1 MSSKPPPRPVALT
14 HLDRSQEE
22 PKQRP
27 LSLPLVM
34 RVLRWTRPYPQ
45 LFWVLVAA
53 VALRIL
59 QIPLLD
65 WAASKMVNGPIKAR
79 DWHGV
84 VLWGAAFLGFLLFT
98 QFTFYWRMRFA
109 QELGERVVRD
119 LRNAVFNHLQAMPM
133 AYFDRTKVGRIIS
146 RVSSDCENVRAGVQT
161 VLFVSLV
168 AGGNMLVAAVILA
181 SSNWPLFLVVLA
193 ASPVL
198 WWVCVGFHGRLSGA
212 HRKIQE
218 SYSRM
223 TATTAESVAGIRVTQ
238 GFVRQEVNAGLFGE
252 LMDEH
257 GENMVNGE
265 KLRASFLPS
274 VELIGQ
280 VTMAAIL
287 ALGAWQMVSGG
298 FFAEYVGGKEG
309 VMKSLILYAFALPAF
324 INPLRIVAQQYNEA
338 LTSMAAAER
347 VFTLLDREPSQ
358 LDAPDAT
365 PIASIQGRVTF
376 ENVDFAYRPDTPVLR
391 GVSFEVAPGQT
402 VALVGHTGSGKT
414 TIANLLLKFYL
425 PTSGAVRVD
434 GRDTRGVLGSSLAA
448 QVAVVTQNNFLF
460 TGTVVDNIR
469 LARPGASEAQV
480 KAAAETLG
488 VLDMLEALPDGFNTQ
503 VGEKGHSLSL
513 GQRQV
518 ICFCRAMLTD
528 PRLLILDE
536 ATASV
541 DTLTEARLQEAL
553 KRLLKGRTSFL
564 IAHRLSTIREADVI
578 LVMDHGQLV
587 ERGSH
592 AQLLEKNGHYAQLH
606 RRFVG

>member
-1 MSSKPPPRPVALT
+1 MPPAPRPTLT

-27 LSLPLVM
+27 LSLPLVL
-34 RVLRWTRPYPQ
+34 RILRWTRPYPQ
-45 LFWVLVAA
+45 LYWVLIAA

-65 WAASKMVNGPIKAR
+65 WAASKLVNGPIK
-79 DWHGV
+79 DQQWHAII
-84 VLWGAAFLGFLLFT
+84 LWGSIFFSFLLFT
-98 QFTFYWRMRFA
+98 QFTLYWRMRLA

-119 LRNAVFNHLQAMPM
+119 LRNSVFNHLQAMPM
-133 AYFDRTKVGRIIS
+133 AYFDKTKVGRIIS
-146 RVSSDCENVRAGVQT
+146 RVSSDCENVRSGVQS

-181 SSNWPLFLVVLA
+181 YSNWPLFLVVLA
-193 ASPVL
+193 ASPIL
-198 WWVCVGFHGRLSGA
+198 WWVCMGFHGRLSAA

-238 GFVRQEVNAGLFGE
+238 SFARQGVNAGLFGE

-257 GENMVNGE
+257 GENMVHTE
-265 KLRASFLPS
+265 RLRASFLPS

-280 VTMAAIL
+280 IIMAVVL
-287 ALGAWQMVSGG
+287 ALGAWQMTSGG
-298 FFAEYVGGKEG
+298 FFAQYVGGKEG

-347 VFTLLDREPSQ
+347 VFNLLDRAPEQ

-365 PIASIQGRVTF
+365 PIASIQGRVVF
-376 ENVDFAYRPDTPVLR
+376 DKVSFAYRPDVPVLR
-391 GVSFEVAPGQT
+391 EVSFEVAPGST

-425 PTSGAVRVD
+425 PTAGTVRVD
-434 GRDTRGVLGSSLAA
+434 GRDTRTVLGSSLAD
-448 QVAVVTQNNFLF
+448 QMAVVTQNNFLF
-460 TGTVVDNIR
+460 TGSVADNIR
-469 LARPGASEAQV
+469 LARPSASEAEV
-480 KAAAETLG
+480 KTAAQTLG
-488 VLDMLEALPDGFNTQ
+488 VLDMLEALPEGLNTQ

-513 GQRQV
+513 GQRQI

-578 LVMDHGQLV
+578 LVLDHGQLI
-587 ERGSH
+587 ERGTH
-592 AQLLEKNGHYAQLH
+592 AELLVKNGHYAELH